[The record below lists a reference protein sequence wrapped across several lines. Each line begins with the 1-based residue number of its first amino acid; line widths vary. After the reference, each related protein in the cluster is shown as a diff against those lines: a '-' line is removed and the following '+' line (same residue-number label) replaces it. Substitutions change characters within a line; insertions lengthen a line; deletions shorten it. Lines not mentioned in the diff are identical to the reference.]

1 LTKARTARLCWL
13 LSLDKAA
20 LNKTGLIGDLTHYLA
35 QGASTNPNQIAA
47 FAGEAVALASNLVNK
62 LPPH

>member
-1 LTKARTARLCWL
+1 VRTKRSGQPVLVVVE
-13 LSLDKAA
+13 A
-20 LNKTGLIGDLTHYLA
+20 LNKTGLIGDLAHYLA